1 MLALRKFCH
10 LRNSVD
16 NVTYKVNFPTS
27 QILLSFYSL
36 IWQYVKNQVI
46 RSSAK
51 NRSEK
56 CDQNPQKHP

>member
-27 QILLSFYSL
+27 QILVSFYSL
-36 IWQYVKNQVI
+36 IWQYVTNQVI

-51 NRSEK
+51 K
-56 CDQNPQKHP
+56 QV

>member
-1 MLALRKFCH
+1 MLALRKFCY

-27 QILLSFYSL
+27 QILVSFCSL
-36 IWQYVKNQVI
+36 IWQYVTNQVM

-51 NRSEK
+51 KQVRK
-56 CDQNPQKHP
+56 M